1 MKLKRH
7 SFIPFRSQILA
18 CIAAI
23 PVSAGAASLTWTSGE
38 TGNFDDPLKYSGLVA
53 PAPTGD
59 SVTANGAFSISYST
73 GFTYNLTELFLNGSN
88 GAGTLGLTGGDL
100 TVGNLWLGR
109 TSSDAGGAS
118 RVPHFNQSGGTA
130 SVSSI
135 GWGNGSNGAGV
146 RLSVSGGT
154 FNFLGTS
161 TSLGGS
167 ASGNS
172 FIYVSGTGEFKAD
185 SATTL
190 YLGNGGTGKGTISLS
205 NTGSFSAPLATLV
218 LGQAGSSGSLGTLT
232 MADNSVCTTGL
243 VVLGGNNATF
253 ATNGVI
259 NLNGGTLS
267 AGSIRKG
274 STSLTANSTQI
285 VLRANGGTVKAL
297 THANNAS
304 YFQGAFV
311 ELQSGG
317 LKFDT
322 NSNEVTIANVLS
334 GTGDLTKQG
343 DGNLNLSAVNTYTG
357 NTTVNAGSLTIA
369 NTCLDDTTTVSIAS
383 GAKLRLTHSGQDEVN
398 KIILNGTEFTTV
410 GTYGSSTSGA
420 IYQDDNFFEGT
431 GVLRIGPASL
441 GRDLVWTGAN
451 STYWEANGSL
461 FGEYNFLDGANP
473 VDFIYNDNVTFDDT
487 STVTSVTL
495 NGLIY
500 PGDVTFNGTQDYVV
514 QSLTSPSG
522 LGGTATITVNNTA
535 SVSLG
540 GADSSFTGPINVNAG
555 VLKPLNNKSFGASSG
570 ITIASGARV
579 DLSGRAPG
587 SLYTYTLNG
596 PGPSGGAAI
605 INSGTEVF
613 SATGIKNLI
622 LNADSVIGNN
632 GSRFD
637 IGHQGT
643 ITGNG
648 FTLTKIG
655 NNPMAVRGDA
665 SGSVIHYVI
674 EGGHAWAESTANAFG
689 GSSGSIL
696 VKSGAAV
703 GHFGAAMTFTTP
715 LSIESG
721 GILRSG
727 TFGIATALT
736 GTWSGNITLAGDV
749 TLDALGGPI
758 SLTGAITG
766 TANVTKTGGNAVT
779 IASPSYGG
787 NTTVNAGT
795 LTLQSVGLSDA
806 STVSIANTA
815 ILNLEPAASD
825 TVDKLFINGTQVAS
839 GTWGSSASGATHQ
852 DDAHF
857 QGVGTLNVLSDPPPS
872 GFSTWVVGYSLTGD
886 DALAD
891 ADPDNDGIDNGVE
904 YVLGGDPT
912 VSSQA
917 GLPSGSAAGDDL
929 VFTFNRS
936 DSSETPDVSVS
947 VEYGTNLAGW
957 TSVPIGA
964 TSDGIVTV
972 EENGTDPDLITV
984 TIPKNGDPAKFAR
997 LKVIVTAD

>member
-1 MKLKRH
+1 MKLNRY
-7 SFIPFRSQILA
+7 FFLLFRSLILA
-18 CIAAI
+18 CV
-23 PVSAGAASLTWTSGE
+23 PVSAGATSLTWTSGE
-38 TGNFDDPLKYSGLVA
+38 TGSFDDPLKYTGLVA

-59 SVTANGAFSISYST
+59 SVAANGAFSISYAA

-88 GAGTLGLTGGDL
+88 GAGALNLTGGDL

-130 SVSSI
+130 TASSI
-135 GWGNGSNGAGV
+135 GWGNGANGAGV

-161 TSLGGS
+161 TSMGGS

-232 MADNSVCTTGL
+232 MADSSICTANL
-243 VVLGGNNATF
+243 IVLGGNNASF

-274 STSLTANSTQI
+274 ASSLAASSTQI
-285 VLRANGGTVKAL
+285 VLHANGGTVKAL
-297 THANNAS
+297 THANNAN
-304 YFQGAFV
+304 YFQGTFV
-311 ELQSGG
+311 DLQSGG
-317 LKFDT
+317 LTFDT
-322 NSNEVTIANVLS
+322 NSNEVSIANVLS
-334 GTGDLTKQG
+334 GTGALTKSG
-343 DGNLNLSAVNTYTG
+343 DGVLNLTAVNTYTG
-357 NTTVNAGSLTIA
+357 NTSVNAGVLAIA
-369 NTCLDDTTTVSIAS
+369 NACLDDAATVSIAS
-383 GAKLRLTHSGQDEVN
+383 GARLRLTHSGQDQVN
-398 KIILNGTEFTTV
+398 KIVLNGAEFTAV
-410 GTYGSSTSGA
+410 GTYGSSSSGA

-441 GRDLVWTGAN
+441 GRDLVWTGAF
-451 STYWEANGSL
+451 STYWEANGSI

-473 VDFIYNDNVTFDDT
+473 ADFIYNDNVTFDDT
-487 STVTSVTL
+487 STVTSVVL

-500 PGDVTFNGTQDYVV
+500 PGDVTFNGSQDYQI
-514 QSLTSPSG
+514 QSFTSPSG
-522 LGGTATITVNNTA
+522 LGGTASITTNNTA
-535 SVSLG
+535 TVSLG
-540 GADSSFTGPINVNAG
+540 GADSTFTGPINVNAG

-579 DLSGRAPG
+579 DLNGKAPG
-587 SLYTYTLNG
+587 SIYSYTLNG

-605 INSGTEVF
+605 INSGTDVF

-622 LNADSVIGNN
+622 LTADSTIGND
-632 GSRFD
+632 GGRFD

-643 ITGNG
+643 ITGSG

-674 EGGHAWAESTANAFG
+674 EGGHVWAESSANAFG
-689 GSSGSIL
+689 GGTGSVL

-703 GHFGAAMTFTTP
+703 GHFGSAMTIATP
-715 LSIESG
+715 VSIESG

-727 TFGIATALT
+727 TFGAATALT

-749 TLDALGGPI
+749 TLDAVGGPI
-758 SLTGAITG
+758 ALTGAITG
-766 TANVTKTGGNAVT
+766 SANITKTGGNPVT
-779 IASPSYGG
+779 IASPTYGG
-787 NTTVNAGT
+787 NTTINSGT
-795 LTLQSVGLSDA
+795 LTLQNVGLSDA
-806 STVSIANTA
+806 STVSIANSA

-825 TVDKLFINGTQVAS
+825 TVDKLFINGAQVAS

-852 DDAHF
+852 DDVHF
-857 QGVGTLNVLSDPPPS
+857 QGVGTLNVLSDPPAS
-872 GFSTWVVGYSLTGD
+872 GFTTWVGGYSLTGN
-886 DALAD
+886 DALAA
-891 ADPDNDGIDNGVE
+891 ADPDNDGIANAVE
-904 YVLGGDPT
+904 YLLGGNPT
-912 VSSQA
+912 VSSQT
-917 GLPSGSAAGDDL
+917 GLPTSSAAGDDL
-929 VFTFNRS
+929 VFTFSRE
-936 DSSETPDVSVS
+936 DASESPDVSVS
-947 VEYGTNLAGW
+947 VEYGGDLVGW

-964 TSDGIVTV
+964 TSSGVVTV
-972 EENGTDPDLITV
+972 VENGTDPDLITV
-984 TIPKNGDPAKFAR
+984 TLPKQGDSTKFAR
-997 LKVIVTAD
+997 LKVTVSAN